1 MTVTKILL
9 LAIIVFIS
17 FRIKAQVKADGYL
30 GTMPTWYYLDQL
42 DEGAWE
48 NVLHNRLNLS
58 YDFSPSLIGV
68 FQLRNRLIC
77 GETVKRVQG
86 YKVLI
91 DDDKGFMDM
100 SYNIA
105 SGTATILNM
114 TIDRFWFDFY
124 LGKVQVRIGRQRINW
139 GQAMVWNPNDIFNAY
154 SFFDFDYPERP
165 GIDGI
170 RLQFYTG
177 MTSQADAVI
186 KIDEDHKKT
195 MALRYRFNAGKYDWQ
210 ILGGKLNDSDWTTG
224 MGWSGHIGDAGFYG
238 EGTLLIPE
246 DNETD
251 EVLIASAGLD
261 YTFKNSLLLRSE
273 FLFSSNLS
281 MNVTGFTDFL
291 AGQASIRHLSVS
303 KYSWYGTAQYPF
315 TPIFTGS
322 MNVMIFPG
330 SSGWYLGSFLEYS
343 LRSNLFLTSFLNL
356 FVNNTQEQGNTTDFQ
371 GSLRLKWFF

>member
-1 MTVTKILL
+1 
-9 LAIIVFIS
+9 
-17 FRIKAQVKADGYL
+17 
-30 GTMPTWYYLDQL
+30 
-42 DEGAWE
+42 
-48 NVLHNRLNLS
+48 
-58 YDFSPSLIGV
+58 
-68 FQLRNRLIC
+68 
-77 GETVKRVQG
+77 
-86 YKVLI
+86 
-91 DDDKGFMDM
+91 
-100 SYNIA
+100 
-105 SGTATILNM
+105 
-114 TIDRFWFDFY
+114 
-124 LGKVQVRIGRQRINW
+124 
-139 GQAMVWNPNDIFNAY
+139 
-154 SFFDFDYPERP
+154 
-165 GIDGI
+165 
-170 RLQFYTG
+170 
-177 MTSQADAVI
+177 
-186 KIDEDHKKT
+186 
-195 MALRYRFNAGKYDWQ
+195 
-210 ILGGKLNDSDWTTG
+210 

-238 EGTLLIPE
+238 EGTLLVPE